1 MLKKLFIRFLRIGAF
16 TFGGGYAMI
25 SLVEHEA
32 VERSGWLSREEFG
45 DLLSL
50 AQAAPGPIALNMAVF
65 TGYRVRGTLGAL
77 VAMSGVVIPSF
88 VIILLIAAFFA
99 EFKDIPVVAA
109 AFKGMRPAVVALIVA
124 PVAGFLRGQQ
134 WWKWIVAAAVAVAIW
149 QSSISPVWFILT
161 GALVGVIYG
170 LWQTKKSVEP

>member
-1 MLKKLFIRFLRIGAF
+1 
-16 TFGGGYAMI
+16 MI

-32 VERSGWLSREEFG
+32 VERSGWLSREEFA
-45 DLLSL
+45 DLLAL

-65 TGYRVRGTLGAL
+65 TGYRVCGTLGAL
-77 VAMSGVVIPSF
+77 AAILGVVIPSF

-124 PVAGFLRGQQ
+124 PVMGFLRGLR
-134 WWKWIVAAAVAVAIW
+134 WWKWVIAAVIAIAIW
-149 QSSISPVWFILT
+149 QSSLSPIWFILG
-161 GALVGVIYG
+161 GAAVGVIYG
-170 LWQTKKSVEP
+170 LWNTKKRIEP